1 MPRASLS
8 RPTVSRR
15 PGSVSDMSESL
26 RQEAPHAPAELLE
39 STGDETVD
47 AVVASLSG
55 LDELPVA
62 GHVAVFEQAH
72 ESLRRA
78 LADAG
83 EGSVR
88 G

>member
-1 MPRASLS
+1 M
-8 RPTVSRR
+8 T
-15 PGSVSDMSESL
+15 ESL
-26 RQEAPHAPAELLE
+26 RQEAPHAPAEPLE

-47 AVVASLSG
+47 AVVASLAG
-55 LDELPVA
+55 LDEQPVA

-83 EGSVR
+83 ESSIPG
-88 G
+88 

>member
-15 PGSVSDMSESL
+15 PGSVSGMTESL
-26 RQEAPHAPAELLE
+26 RQEAPHAPPEPLE

-47 AVVASLSG
+47 AVVASLAG
-55 LDELPVA
+55 LDEQPVA

-83 EGSVR
+83 ESSVR

>member
-1 MPRASLS
+1 MPKASLS
-8 RPTVSRR
+8 RPTASLR
-15 PGSVSDMSESL
+15 PGSVSRMTESL
-26 RQEAPHAPAELLE
+26 RQEAPHAPAEPLE

-47 AVVASLSG
+47 AVVASLAQ
-55 LDELPVA
+55 LDEQPVA

-83 EGSVR
+83 ESSTR